1 MRGVIYVMM
10 SLVVVASVAHIIF
23 FDAQIAP
30 FYGYFYG
37 LFAVG
42 ALLVYALGLINRSSL
57 VGFAYLGYL
66 GVKLLFFLLF
76 FSEEMTS
83 MTSLETSNAAI
94 RLSYLVSFFLP
105 LILEVASLYLYLN
118 QPSKA
123 AKNQKNKSPLF

>member
-76 FSEEMTS
+76 FSDE

-105 LILEVASLYLYLN
+105 LILEVTSLYLYLN
-118 QPSKA
+118 QPLKA

>member
-83 MTSLETSNAAI
+83 LETSNAAI

>member
-37 LFAVG
+37 LSAVG
-42 ALLVYALGLINRSSL
+42 ALLVYGLGLINRSSL

-66 GVKLLFFLLF
+66 VVKLLFFLLF
-76 FSEEMTS
+76 FSDE
-83 MTSLETSNAAI
+83 MTSLETSNVAI

>member
-83 MTSLETSNAAI
+83 LETSNAAI

-105 LILEVASLYLYLN
+105 LILEVTSLYLYLN

>member
-1 MRGVIYVMM
+1 MM

-76 FSEEMTS
+76 FSDE
-83 MTSLETSNAAI
+83 MTSLETSNVAI

>member
-1 MRGVIYVMM
+1 MRGMIYVMM

-23 FDAQIAP
+23 FDPQIAP

-83 MTSLETSNAAI
+83 LETSNVVI

>member
-37 LFAVG
+37 LSAVG
-42 ALLVYALGLINRSSL
+42 ALLVYGLGLINRSSL

-76 FSEEMTS
+76 FFRRDDVFRDIKRSDSTFILS
-83 MTSLETSNAAI
+83 QLFSSAYSRSGIALSL
-94 RLSYLVSFFLP
+94 
-105 LILEVASLYLYLN
+105 
-118 QPSKA
+118 SKSSVNSG
-123 AKNQKNKSPLF
+123 KKS

>member
-76 FSEEMTS
+76 FSDE
-83 MTSLETSNAAI
+83 MTSLETSNLAI

>member
-42 ALLVYALGLINRSSL
+42 ALLVYALGLINRFSL

-76 FSEEMTS
+76 FSDE
-83 MTSLETSNAAI
+83 MTSLETSNVAI

>member
-76 FSEEMTS
+76 FSDE
-83 MTSLETSNAAI
+83 MTSLETSNVAI

>member
-76 FSEEMTS
+76 FSDE
-83 MTSLETSNAAI
+83 MTSLETSNVAI

-118 QPSKA
+118 QPAKA

>member
-76 FSEEMTS
+76 FSDE

-118 QPSKA
+118 QPLKA